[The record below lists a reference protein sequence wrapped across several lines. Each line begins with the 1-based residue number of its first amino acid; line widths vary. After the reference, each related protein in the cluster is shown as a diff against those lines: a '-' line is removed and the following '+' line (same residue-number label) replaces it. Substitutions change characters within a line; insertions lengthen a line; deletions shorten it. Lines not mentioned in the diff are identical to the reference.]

1 MTEKIIKILE
11 NRDMTIP
18 RILFLNYKKIGLD
31 EKELIFIIYIINNIQ
46 IFNPKQISNELALTL
61 NEVMET
67 ISNLK
72 SKGILDIQINRIGNK
87 RNEYISLDGL
97 YNKLAFQIINKEEKQ
112 ESSNIYDIFEKELG
126 RPISP
131 IEYQII
137 GAWLDNGATEEIITL
152 AIKEAVYNG
161 TTNLRYID
169 SIINN
174 WTKKGIKNAQDV
186 EKSRIDFKQKKEK
199 KKTTQINNEILQ
211 YDWLND
217 E

>member
-11 NRDMTIP
+11 NRDITIP

-199 KKTTQINNEILQ
+199 KKPTQINNEILQ